1 MNERYIFK
9 FATKKAGCKGPDLYY
24 GDVIWD
30 ESDGP
35 THLKFWSGKE
45 YVRLSDMVRNEVD
58 KYMKEINSY
67 ETESTKT

>member
-1 MNERYIFK
+1 MNGRYIFK

-35 THLKFWSGKE
+35 THLNFGQ
-45 YVRLSDMVRNEVD
+45 
-58 KYMKEINSY
+58 
-67 ETESTKT
+67 ETNM